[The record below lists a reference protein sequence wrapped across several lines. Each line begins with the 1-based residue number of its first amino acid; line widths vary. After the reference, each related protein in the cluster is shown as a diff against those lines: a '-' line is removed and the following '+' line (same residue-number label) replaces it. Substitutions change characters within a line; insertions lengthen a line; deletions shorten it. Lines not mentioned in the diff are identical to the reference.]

1 MSEKITL
8 QDVTDKLSDK
18 LGVTKK
24 LSDDF
29 LREFFS
35 LIEVSLE
42 KDGVAKI
49 KGLGVFKLKEVEE
62 RKSVNVQ
69 SGAEIVIPA
78 HYKVS
83 FVPDKALSTDVNKPY
98 AHLETYI
105 LDEEGGPVEVPVNP
119 SEEDDDESVLDLEE
133 DDKNS
138 ENKMEPQATASSV
151 EKTEISHPVQ
161 EVDNPSVQT
170 EAAKP
175 QQEEIPSQ
183 MEVAESPV
191 VTETENASVVAAVDE
206 VTAVQPSGGV
216 SEKVK
221 MEEDTSEVPSTEQKP
236 IGRTENN
243 MVGTAADSDDKEEVE
258 NGVSSQNTGKGQDKS
273 DDKSEEGDSKWLRFV
288 IIVLILAILGFV
300 GYHYSDAIRNLFS
313 QDKDGAKTMVDN
325 AVSPQIEEPVEEEE
339 VAAIDAE
346 ANYDDMSNEN
356 FVDNEVREEDPHEGN
371 LQLQTTHSVYNFDK
385 ELVDYMKEHHP
396 EAQLN
401 ITNVAGVVKLVRGQ
415 RLVDLALKY
424 YGHKYFWVYIYYF
437 NTDVIKNPNSLPSG
451 IEVKIPEV
459 NKSLVDYTNEDM
471 VDMAFEIK
479 TNLIEK

>member
-133 DDKNS
+133 DDKIS
-138 ENKMEPQATASSV
+138 GNKVEPQTAASSA
-151 EKTEISHPVQ
+151 EGPENLPSAQ
-161 EVDNPSVQT
+161 GVDVPSGQT
-170 EAAKP
+170 EDVKP
-175 QQEEIPSQ
+175 QQAEVSSQ
-183 MEVAESPV
+183 VEAAESTV
-191 VTETENASVVAAVDE
+191 VTETEKSSTVAAVDE
-206 VTAVQPSGGV
+206 ETEMQISDA
-216 SEKVK
+216 SERDKK
-221 MEEDTSEVPSTEQKP
+221 EADSAEVPSMEQEQTEQNAD
-236 IGRTENN
+236 E
-243 MVGTAADSDDKEEVE
+243 TAADSDDKEEVE
-258 NGVSSQNTGKGQDKS
+258 NGVSTQNTGKGQDKS
-273 DDKSEEGDSKWLRFV
+273 DVKSEEGDSKWLRFV